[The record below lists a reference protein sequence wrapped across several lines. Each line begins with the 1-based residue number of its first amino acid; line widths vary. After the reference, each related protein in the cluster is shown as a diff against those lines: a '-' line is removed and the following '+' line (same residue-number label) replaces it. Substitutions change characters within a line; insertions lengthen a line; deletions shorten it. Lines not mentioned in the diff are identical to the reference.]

1 MSLTD
6 ALSSALSGLNAAQTG
21 LSLVAGNVANA
32 NTPGYVRKTA
42 TLVSNTTGATGAYVQ
57 VGSINRVLD
66 QFVQSQV
73 RTESSGAAYAD
84 LRANMYSQLQSIY
97 GTPNSASTL
106 ENAYNNFTST
116 LQQLT
121 TSPGDQPTQIAVMS
135 AAQNLTQTLN
145 QMSSG
150 IQTLRSQAEQGL
162 SDDVTQANDCLQQI
176 AALNQQLAQSPQKDS
191 ATAGLLDQ
199 RDSYIDKL
207 SKLMDVRVVK
217 GDNNQV
223 SVFTTSGVQLVGT
236 KASTL
241 SFDAHPTVTPQSKW
255 SATASQRSLGT
266 ITLTAPGGGSQT
278 DLIATGAIRSGE
290 IAGYLD
296 MRDKVLVQAQAQVDQ
311 FASAMSTAM
320 SGTTTDGTAATVGTQ
335 AGYAVD
341 IGSLQN
347 GDTISL
353 SYTDNTTNT
362 QHKVIFKRVDP
373 SALPLSDPSVVGLDY
388 SGGIPSVISQIQSAL
403 SGSNLTISNPSGTN
417 LQIVDDGTGSNLAD
431 VNALSTTTKTT
442 SLTGTPALP
451 FFLDGT
457 SPFTGT
463 YTSSGAESV
472 GLAGR
477 ISVNAALVTDPS
489 KLVNYNA
496 GLSASDPTRANYI
509 YDRLMSASHD
519 YNPSSGIGTTTLPY
533 SGTLGSF
540 MRQFISQQGNAASNA
555 SSLKQ
560 GQDVVLSSLQQR
572 FNDASGVNIDQ
583 EMSHLLSLQNTYA
596 ANARVMTTVKT
607 MLDQLMQ
614 MGA

>member
-6 ALSSALSGLNAAQTG
+6 ALSSALTGLNATQTSM
-21 LSLVAGNVANA
+21 SLVAGNVANA

-42 TLVSNTTGATGAYVQ
+42 TLVSNSTGTSGAYVQ
-57 VGSINRVLD
+57 VGSINRMLD
-66 QFVQSQV
+66 QFVQTQV
-73 RTESSGAAYAD
+73 RTESAGAAYAD
-84 LRANMYSQLQSIY
+84 MRSNMYSQLQSIY
-97 GTPNSASTL
+97 GTPNSASTI
-106 ENAYNNFTST
+106 ENAYNKFTST
-116 LQQLT
+116 LQALT
-121 TSPGDQPTQIAVMS
+121 TSPGDRPTQIAVVS
-135 AAQNLTQTLN
+135 AAQSLTQTLN
-145 QMSSG
+145 QMTSG

-162 SDDVTQANDCLQQI
+162 SDDVTQANNCLQQI
-176 AALNQQLAQSPQKDS
+176 ATLNKQLAQSPRQDA

-199 RDSYIDKL
+199 RDSSIDQL
-207 SKLMDVRVVK
+207 SKLMDIRVVK

-223 SVFTTSGVQLVGT
+223 RVFTNSGVQLVGT
-236 KASTL
+236 EASTL
-241 SFDAHPTVTPQSKW
+241 SFDAHPTVTAQSQW
-255 SATASQRSLGT
+255 SATASKRSLGT
-266 ITLTAPGGGSQT
+266 ITLTAPGGGTQT
-278 DLIATGAIRSGE
+278 DLVATGAIRSGE

-296 MRDKVLVQAQAQVDQ
+296 MRDHVLVQAQAQVDQ

-320 SGTTTDGTAATVGTQ
+320 SGTTTDGAAVTVGGG

-341 IGSLQN
+341 ISGMNN

-362 QHKVIFKRVDP
+362 QHRMIFKRVDP
-373 SALPLSDPSVVGLDY
+373 SALPLSGTSVVGLDF
-388 SGGIPSVISQIQSAL
+388 SGGYASVISQIQAALPSNVNATL
-403 SGSNLTISNPSGTN
+403 SGTST
-417 LQIVDDGTGSNLAD
+417 LQVVDDGAGNQTD
-431 VNALSTTTKTT
+431 VNALSTTVNTAALAGG
-442 SLTGTPALP
+442 SPALP

-457 SPFTGT
+457 SAYTGS

-477 ISVNAALVTDPS
+477 ISVNTALVTDPS
-489 KLVNYNA
+489 NLVNYTS
-496 GLSASDPTRANYI
+496 GLAASDATRANYI

-519 YNPSSGIGTTTLPY
+519 YNPSAGIGTTTLPY

-540 MRQFISQQGNAASNA
+540 VRQFISQQGEAANNA

-560 GQDVVLSSLQQR
+560 GQDVVLSSLQQQ
-572 FNDASGVNIDQ
+572 FNDTSGVNIDQ
-583 EMSHLLSLQNTYA
+583 EMSHLLSLQNAYA